1 MFLQMMKKGI
11 LLLCVLLTVSC
22 GEYQKMLKSEDTG
35 EKYAYAENL
44 YNEGVEEDSNRK
56 LRKALRL
63 FEQLMPQLRGKPQ
76 GQRISYL
83 VADAYYQVGD
93 YLLASFEFERFLQT
107 YPESEKAEEAMFK
120 MAASN
125 YYESPRYFLD
135 QTETDKA
142 IVLLQTYLDTYP
154 DGEYAEQANDMA
166 TELRIKLEKKAYEIA
181 KQYHKTMDYKAAVV
195 SFDNFITTYP
205 GSPFR
210 EAAFYYK
217 FDSAYELAINSY
229 LQLMEERLVE
239 AKEYYTAYRKY
250 YPEGE
255 YGDAIEASL
264 DDIDARLQNF

>member
-1 MFLQMMKKGI
+1 MMKKGI
-11 LLLCVLLTVSC
+11 LLLCVLLIVSC

-154 DGEYAEQANDMA
+154 EGEYVEQANDMA
-166 TELRIKLEKKAYEIA
+166 TELRIKLERKAYEIA

>member
-1 MFLQMMKKGI
+1 MMKKGI
-11 LLLCVLLTVSC
+11 LLLLVLLTVSC
-22 GEYQKMLKSEDTG
+22 SEYQKMLKSEDTG

-44 YNEGVEEDSNRK
+44 YDEGVEEDSNK
-56 LRKALRL
+56 KFRKALRL
-63 FEQLMPQLRGKPQ
+63 FEQIMPQFRGKPQ

-83 VADAYYQVGD
+83 VADSYYHVGD

-107 YPESEKAEEAMFK
+107 YSESEKAEEAMFK

-125 YYESPRYFLD
+125 YHESPSYNLD

-142 IVLLQTYLDTYP
+142 VVLLQTYLDTYP
-154 DGEYAEQANDMA
+154 EGEYAEQANDMA

-217 FDSAYELAINSY
+217 FDAAYELAINSY
-229 LQLMEERLVE
+229 LQLMQERLVE
-239 AKEYYTAYRKY
+239 ARGYYDAYKKY

-255 YGDAIEASL
+255 YQESIEASL
-264 DDIDARLQNF
+264 DDIDVRLQNF